1 MDKQLEKYRE
11 GLLDT
16 LRFLNASY
24 DKFLATLSG
33 GALVVSVT
41 FINYTK
47 DDIVHLEWLFWGW
60 LTSILCLFSIVLR
73 IAFAIEAHR
82 KAISQVDNKTIYND
96 LPGGVFARI
105 LRGALY
111 FLPFI
116 LCFIGVAIIS
126 YFAYG
131 NLQN

>member
-1 MDKQLEKYRE
+1 MDKQLKKYRE
-11 GLLDT
+11 GLSDT

-47 DDIVHLEWLFWGW
+47 DDIACLEWLFWGC
-60 LTSILCLFSIVLR
+60 LISILCLLSISVR
-73 IAFAIEAHR
+73 IVFAIEAHR
-82 KAISQVDNKTIYND
+82 KAISQVDNKTIYDN
-96 LPGGVFARI
+96 LPGGVFAKISRWV
-105 LRGALY
+105 LY

-116 LCFIGVAIIS
+116 LCFTGVSIIS
-126 YFAYG
+126 YFAYC